1 MDMDNLM
8 NSDRLDK
15 TAIQIFKTNEAP
27 TDFAYWQTR
36 SFEERLAALESIRN
50 DYIKWAYDIQPGFQ
64 RVYRIIKQT

>member
-1 MDMDNLM
+1 MERWMK
-8 NSDRLDK
+8 SDRLDK
-15 TAIQIFKTNEAP
+15 TAIQIFKTDEAP

-64 RVYRIIKQT
+64 RVYRIVKQA